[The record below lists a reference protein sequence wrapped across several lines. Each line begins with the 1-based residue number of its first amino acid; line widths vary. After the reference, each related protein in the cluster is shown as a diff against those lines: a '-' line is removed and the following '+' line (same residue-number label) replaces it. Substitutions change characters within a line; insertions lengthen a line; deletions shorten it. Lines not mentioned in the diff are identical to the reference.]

1 MNPQWFVLDVNPYP
15 WKVPP
20 ISVGRKG
27 GKVFP
32 QVGRDEGLFV
42 YKESVKGALAREE
55 THLIEGPVALYMWF
69 WRNMAKVAGKSR
81 RHTADTTNIQKSTE
95 DALQGILFPNDS
107 EVKSVFST
115 VVAEGP
121 EVPPMVV
128 VCVSP
133 FTAPMLQAS
142 LDGFPDAVRW
152 QISEL
157 HNRKP
162 ESDNVWPPQGEVPF

>member
-1 MNPQWFVLDVNPYP
+1 VDPQWFVLDVNPYP

-32 QVGRDEGLFV
+32 TVGRDEGLFV
-42 YKESVKGALAREE
+42 YKESIKSALSREE

-69 WRNMAKVAGKSR
+69 WRNMPKVSGRTR

-95 DALQGILFPNDS
+95 DALQGILFGNDA
-107 EVKSVFST
+107 EVASVHS
-115 VVAEGP
+115 VRVAEGP
-121 EVPPMVV
+121 DVPPMVV
-128 VCVSP
+128 LCVSP
-133 FTAPMLQAS
+133 FTMQMLQTS
-142 LDGFPDAVRW
+142 VDFPDAVRW
-152 QISEL
+152 HISEL

-162 ESDNVWPPQGEVPF
+162 ESNNEWPVSTGEVPF